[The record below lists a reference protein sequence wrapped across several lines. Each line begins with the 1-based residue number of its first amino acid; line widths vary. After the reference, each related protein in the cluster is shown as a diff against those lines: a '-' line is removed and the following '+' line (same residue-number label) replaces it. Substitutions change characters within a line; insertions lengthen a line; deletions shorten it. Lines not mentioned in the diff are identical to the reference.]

1 MIRDDRPLTER
12 ELDAVLKRTTLC
24 QLTDNDIEYVFRA
37 VWSLVREVKERREKE
52 QEAR

>member
-1 MIRDDRPLTER
+1 MIRDDRPLTDN
-12 ELDAVLKRTTLC
+12 ELDAVLKRTTLPD
-24 QLTDNDIEYVFRA
+24 LLDTDIEYVFRA